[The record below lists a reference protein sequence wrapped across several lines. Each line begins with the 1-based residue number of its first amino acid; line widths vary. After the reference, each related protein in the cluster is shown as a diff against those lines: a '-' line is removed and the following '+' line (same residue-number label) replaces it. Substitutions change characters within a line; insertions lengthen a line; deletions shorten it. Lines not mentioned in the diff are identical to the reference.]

1 MIVSIR
7 MTEEERNL
15 AEAYARLRGLTL
27 SETIKRALFD
37 EIEEEYDT
45 VIAQEAKKAFDNDP
59 ETYTLDQIKE
69 MFKL

>member
-7 MTEEERNL
+7 MTEDEKNL

-37 EIEEEYDT
+37 QIEEEYDT
-45 VIAQEAKKAFDNDP
+45 VVAEEAKKAFENDS
-59 ETYTLDQIKE
+59 ETYSLNDIKE